1 MAKNE
6 TQKEVATSEPEVVTP
21 KERSDEYIAMEEL
34 FERYRVQNPVK
45 YEVKKEEFKRK
56 LSALK

>member
-1 MAKNE
+1 MLFRS
-6 TQKEVATSEPEVVTP
+6 QKEVVISNPEVIAS
-21 KERSDEYIAMEEL
+21 KKRSEEYIAMEEL

-56 LSALK
+56 LSELK

>member
-1 MAKNE
+1 MAGKE

-21 KERSDEYIAMEEL
+21 TERSDEYIAVEEL